1 MLCSICFNDI
11 PSVNGWDSGNNAAPV
26 NHGRCCNDCDNNI
39 VIPARI
45 NMMVRK
51 VSNETFMA
59 MQREQFRSMAA
70 TMGANSDLRL
80 QGVTRDD

>member
-11 PSVNGWDSGNNAAPV
+11 PNVNGWDSGNNAAPV
-26 NHGRCCNDCDNNI
+26 NHGRCCNNCDNNI

-59 MQREQFRSMAA
+59 MQREQFESMQRVMGVQTA
-70 TMGANSDLRL
+70 TAEAQADG
-80 QGVTRDD
+80 

>member
-11 PSVNGWDSGNNAAPV
+11 PSVNGWDSGNNAEPI
-26 NHGRCCNDCDNNI
+26 NHGRCCHTCDNNI

-51 VSNETFMA
+51 ISNETVME
-59 MQREQFRSMAA
+59 MQREQFRIMSQIMVAESA
-70 TMGANSDLRL
+70 LSL
-80 QGVTRDD
+80 QK

>member
-11 PSVNGWDSGNNAAPV
+11 PSVNGWDSGNNASPV

-45 NMMVRK
+45 NMMARK
-51 VSNETFMA
+51 ISNAAFME
-59 MQREQFRSMAA
+59 MQREQFRSMTQMIVAENVLER
-70 TMGANSDLRL
+70 ANA
-80 QGVTRDD
+80 